1 MEMNRA
7 LKNEFDNT
15 GLEADTI
22 ELLRLT
28 FSKLPWVKRVVLYG
42 SRAKGTHKL
51 GSDID
56 ITVELEDASQGS
68 LATLFRIQEA
78 IEDLDL
84 IYKFDISLK
93 NDIQNDTLI
102 HHIERVGKTIYQRA
116 PS

>member
-28 FSKLPWVKRVVLYG
+28 FSKLPSVKRVVLYG

-84 IYKFDISLK
+84 IYRDHFKFHL
-93 NDIQNDTLI
+93 
-102 HHIERVGKTIYQRA
+102 
-116 PS
+116 